1 MVRPWSAI
9 VRIKGVDERWIFEDL
24 KPRDPL
30 KPRDS
35 LDDSEVE
42 R

>member
-1 MVRPWSAI
+1 VGAQ
-9 VRIKGVDERWIFEDL
+9 WIFEDL
-24 KPRDPL
+24 EPHDPL